1 MRAKIIATF
10 GLFIVTA
17 SFCAA
22 QNNRPAAPPET
33 TFQVGPGLLITDKA
47 QKGGDTEVLVIPA
60 FYYRQGR
67 FLLFGPQASWVFVY
81 EDGLM
86 VSAIARLRFEGYND
100 NESRHLRGMS
110 DRRATAEAG
119 LSVAQE
125 FDWGRLKAEWASD
138 VLNEHKG
145 HEIRLLADRRFEDVF
160 GVEKLAL
167 TPGIGVNWRSKQLN
181 DYYYGVEGKEA
192 TSSRPATNVG
202 STAGSLASLRV
213 DYPLTERWN
222 FFSSVSVEWLGSEIT
237 DSPIVDQHHRTSVLI
252 GTLYKF

>member
-1 MRAKIIATF
+1 MF
-10 GLFIVTA
+10 ELLIVTV
-17 SFCAA
+17 SFGAA
-22 QNNRPAAPPET
+22 QNNRPADPPET
-33 TFQVGPGLLITDKA
+33 TFQAGPGLLITDKA
-47 QKGGDTEVLVIPA
+47 QKGGDTDVLVIPA
-60 FYYRQGR
+60 VYYRQGR
-67 FLLFGPQASWVFVY
+67 FSLFGPQASWVFYY

-86 VSAIARLRFEGYND
+86 VSGIARLRSEGYND
-100 NESRHLRGMS
+100 NESRYLRGMS

-125 FDWGRLKAEWASD
+125 FDWGRLKAECTSD

-145 HEIRLLADRRFEDVF
+145 HEIRLLADRRFEGVF
-160 GVEKLAL
+160 GFAKLAL

-202 STAGSLASLRV
+202 STVSSLASLRV
-213 DYPLTERWN
+213 DCPLSDRWN
-222 FFSSVSVEWLGSEIT
+222 FFGVVSVEWLGSEIT